1 MTRTIELSDVLD
13 RQLALIEEQY
23 GKSIQDLLAVLV
35 QLYDVEGKMPSDERA
50 EHYREMYRM
59 SGTVREGD
67 PHSLTGEEMC
77 AQLIY
82 HYDRRG
88 EDTMSASEFSSACE
102 EIRNELLHSEG

>member
-1 MTRTIELSDVLD
+1 MTASQRIMEET
-13 RQLALIEEQY
+13 EQY
-23 GKSIQDLLAVLV
+23 VLHTYNRFPV
-35 QLYDVEGKMPSDERA
+35 VFERGEGVHLYDVEGKMPSDERA